1 MITLPDGLVPNSA
14 SPTLLEF
21 GGIIRP
27 ATGAEALNLRRNGN
41 RFRVE
46 ITLAPQTAEV
56 RRVAV
61 ARLLAAKNE
70 GLRIPYPLQRV
81 NQSGAG
87 SLVVNGSGQSGNAI
101 SLRGGTSGFTIQEGW
116 WLSIQR
122 ADGRH
127 YLHNVRSP
135 GTIAAGGTVLLPI
148 SPNLRYPFAD
158 GAAVNLVK
166 PMIEGLVDG
175 AISWNLQVGGIIDG
189 IGFSIEEVG

>member
-1 MITLPDGLVPNSA
+1 MILLPDDVVPNNA
-14 SPTLLEF
+14 SPSLVEF

-27 ATGAEALNLRRNGN
+27 ATGAETLNLRRNGS

-46 ITLAPQTAEV
+46 MTLAPETGEA

-61 ARLLAAKNE
+61 ARLLAARNE
-70 GLRIPYPLQRV
+70 GLRVPYPLQRV

-87 SLVVNGSGQSGNAI
+87 TLVVNGGGQGGNAI
-101 SLRGGTSGFTIQEGW
+101 ALRGGTSGFQIREGW

-122 ADGRH
+122 SDGRH

-135 GTIAAGGTVLLPI
+135 MTIAEGGTVLLPI

-158 GAAVNLVK
+158 GATVNLTE

-189 IGFSIEEVG
+189 IGFSIEEVA